1 MSSTSNVIVEVIPIV
16 LIFILFFYMSRRQ
29 RATGYSNARQH
40 RRMPVSPLR
49 RIAGLI
55 LGLVLLIS
63 SQFAQSYNNGKLD
76 KSEFFVGAAISVVL
90 ILIVF
95 SRSRYRRY

>member
-29 RATGYSNARQH
+29 RATGYSNARQ
-40 RRMPVSPLR
+40 
-49 RIAGLI
+49 

-63 SQFAQSYNNGKLD
+63 SQFAQSYKNGKLD